1 MFLLPIQVIYCL
13 DGSWVLPN
21 WNMSPTTVP
30 RHSYFGYSQYSMIE
44 NKNKGKNDHVPVAF
58 KHFIQILRVLLI
70 PFLHPMASQRNNVS
84 GMSEF
89 KIKYN
94 MNLIVFV
101 RVFGWIQSSITFFM
115 MRCSKIVNIGMS
127 INVYTT

>member
-1 MFLLPIQVIYCL
+1 MHHGYYRIET
-13 DGSWVLPN
+13 WVQRQFPDIH
-21 WNMSPTTVP
+21 TTVIHNATWLKT
-30 RHSYFGYSQYSMIE
+30 RT
-44 NKNKGKNDHVPVAF
+44 KVKNDHVPVAF

-84 GMSEF
+84 GMSEL

-115 MRCSKIVNIGMS
+115 MQFSENCKYYGSLGQQNMFNMFIAAK
-127 INVYTT
+127 